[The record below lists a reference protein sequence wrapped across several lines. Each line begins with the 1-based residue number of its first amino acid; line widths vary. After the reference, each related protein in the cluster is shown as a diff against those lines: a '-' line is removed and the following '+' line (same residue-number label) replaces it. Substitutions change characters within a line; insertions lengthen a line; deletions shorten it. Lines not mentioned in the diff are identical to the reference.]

1 MMTAAPDRD
10 VLVDTLRRESRRVVT
25 MVRRAERLNA
35 AVPGLAWT
43 AGQLAGHLCVVY
55 RAFAGTVRGE
65 PFGPEFE
72 SAIGDGD
79 TLPEVLAATNA
90 RMVEEVNFD
99 KPSDAAYA
107 LAAGASEL
115 ADALSASPDLEVARP
130 APWYGPGVTR
140 YVATLGAI
148 GVSETLVH
156 GRDLALALGGD
167 PRVPDAAAVCAAPTV
182 MSEMLPL
189 LVDPEATRG
198 LTATFE
204 LRIRGG
210 RSFVLHMSDGAARSA
225 PAPSTER
232 QVDCV
237 VSLSAGAALLIG
249 FNRMSVWRALTT
261 GQVISYG
268 RRPWLGLRF
277 RSLFLNP

>member
-1 MMTAAPDRD
+1 MSVAPDRD
-10 VLVDTLRRESRRVVT
+10 VLVDALRRESRRIVA
-25 MVRRAERLNA
+25 MVRHAERLDA

-65 PFGPEFE
+65 VFG
-72 SAIGDGD
+72 SVVDGAIGAGG

-90 RMVEEVNFD
+90 RGVEAVTFD
-99 KPSDAAYA
+99 TSSQAADA
-107 LAAGASEL
+107 LAEGAWDLS
-115 ADALSASPDLEVARP
+115 DALSASPDLEVARP
-130 APWYGPGVTR
+130 TPWYGPGVTR
-140 YVATLGAI
+140 NGATLGAI

-189 LVDPEATRG
+189 LVDPAATRG
-198 LTATFE
+198 LTVTFE
-204 LRIRGG
+204 VRIRGG
-210 RSFVLHMSDGAARSA
+210 QGFVLHVSNGAARSA
-225 PAPSTER
+225 PAGSTPREA
-232 QVDCV
+232 DCV
-237 VSLSAGAALLIG
+237 ISLSACAALLIG
-249 FNRMSVWRALTT
+249 FNRMSVWRALAT
-261 GQVISYG
+261 GRAIAYG

-277 RSLFLNP
+277 RRLFLNP